1 MSEKYP
7 ATISREKILVLAL
20 VSEGAI
26 FVLALAAARFFTGID
41 IFKNFGVNLMDIARG
56 TLFALPALAGFIA
69 LTSPGARNLPVIG
82 PLRKV
87 ALTDIKMLFAQSRD
101 IDLVLISLIAGIA
114 EEVAFRGVL
123 QVKTGIIA
131 ASVIFGLLHFITPGY
146 FAFATLMGLYLGAL
160 FSHYGNLSVPVV
172 AHAVY
177 DMGALLYL
185 KHFTVNDDFEENRRA
200 ENGPN
205 NPP

>member
-1 MSEKYP
+1 M
-7 ATISREKILVLAL
+7 
-20 VSEGAI
+20 
-26 FVLALAAARFFTGID
+26 GI
-41 IFKNFGVNLMDIARG
+41 NLFGNLGINLMDAARG
-56 TLFALPALAGFIA
+56 TLYALPPLAGFIA
-69 LTSPGARNLPVIG
+69 LTLPRAKNLPVIG

-87 ALTDIKMLFAQSRD
+87 VLTDIKMLFAQSRN

-114 EEVAFRGVL
+114 EETAFRGVL

-146 FAFATLMGLYLGAL
+146 FAFATIMGLYLGAL
-160 FSHYGNLSVPVV
+160 FSHYGGLAVPAA

-185 KHFTVNDDFEENRRA
+185 KHFAVYDEA
-200 ENGPN
+200 ENQK
-205 NPP
+205 